1 MILTAKH
8 LKWKSFCQ
16 SICGDFWFPCCLVF
30 VFSRRVNVLLVN
42 SYTQMQT
49 FRYEVDGIPS
59 GKLACPAHQAG
70 MPIHAVLLFFK
81 DFRMFCVRLVS
92 CCFHVMLKKSDFTG
106 HVHAAGR
113 FKEDNGNGPCSDCE
127 AGRHQSELGQTACY
141 LCSPGQLEKNVRFLW
156 KKHVPQMTTNHN
168 SSNMICMDDHQPQKL
183 QDDMHSTNNLNRSKM
198 ICIDGH
204 EPQQQ

>member
-1 MILTAKH
+1 MF
-8 LKWKSFCQ
+8 WMF
-16 SICGDFWFPCCLVF
+16 SIGFIML
-30 VFSRRVNVLLVN
+30 
-42 SYTQMQT
+42 Q
-49 FRYEVDGIPS
+49 
-59 GKLACPAHQAG
+59 
-70 MPIHAVLLFFK
+70 
-81 DFRMFCVRLVS
+81 
-92 CCFHVMLKKSDFTG
+92 CCFHVKVLKKSDFTG

-141 LCSPGQLEKNVRFLW
+141 LCSPGQCCVISFFCHIFETAGFADTTGKKRKVSLEKACSL
-156 KKHVPQMTTNHN
+156 
-168 SSNMICMDDHQPQKL
+168 DDHQPQKL